1 MTLDEVMTQL
11 EAWGTEK
18 AREINGKNGAGENQ
32 FGVNLSNLRALAK
45 QIKSNHDLALQLWET
60 GNVEAILL
68 ATLIVKPKLLS
79 ADDLDEM
86 MATLTYFK
94 TTDWFVGNVVQNNPH
109 KIELGEK
116 WRTSSDE
123 YFRRAGWSL
132 LTEQILKGSGVDL
145 SATLDIIEAEL
156 KDAPYRTQESM
167 NHTLVEIGIHSP
179 EHRARAIAIG
189 EKLGVFKDYPVPKG
203 CTSPYAPIWIA
214 YFVDRQTGVN

>member
-11 EAWGTEK
+11 EAWGSEK
-18 AREINGKNGAGENQ
+18 ARDINGRNGAGENQ

-45 QIKSNHDLALQLWET
+45 QLKSDHALALQLWET
-60 GNVEAILL
+60 GNVEATLL
-68 ATLIVKPKLLS
+68 ATLLLKPKLLS
-79 ADDLDEM
+79 AEELDEM
-86 MATLTYFK
+86 IETLTYFK
-94 TTDWFVGNVVQNNPH
+94 TTDWFVGNVVQNSPF
-109 KIELGEK
+109 KIDLGAK
-116 WRTSSDE
+116 WRNSSKE
-123 YFRRAGWSL
+123 YVRRAGWSL

-145 SATLDIIEAEL
+145 SATLDIIETEL

-167 NHTLVEIGIHSP
+167 NHTLAEIGIHSP

-214 YFVDRQTGVN
+214 YFVDRQS